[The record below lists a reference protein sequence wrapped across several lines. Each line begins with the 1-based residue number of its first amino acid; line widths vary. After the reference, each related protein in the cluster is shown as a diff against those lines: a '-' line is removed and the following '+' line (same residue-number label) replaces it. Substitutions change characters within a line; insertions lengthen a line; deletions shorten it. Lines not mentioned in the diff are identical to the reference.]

1 MKHYERIRKA
11 FLLVLPEDEVLMVTP
26 TSTMDDLPSW
36 DSLNFIDLVLAIEN
50 EFDVE
55 LTTLDAASLTSFQAI
70 SDYLDRK
77 GC

>member
-1 MKHYERIRKA
+1 ME
-11 FLLVLPEDEVLMVTP
+11 
-26 TSTMDDLPSW
+26 DLPSW
-36 DSLNFIDLVLAIEN
+36 DSLNFIDLVLVIEN